1 MYICIYI
8 YMYIYQDYGAQV
20 AAWIKHLLVQA
31 STVKFYGLGFGV
43 QGLGRETLTRL
54 AGKVQT

>member
-1 MYICIYI
+1 MYVCTYICLYMYMYICIYI

-43 QGLGRETLTRL
+43 
-54 AGKVQT
+54 